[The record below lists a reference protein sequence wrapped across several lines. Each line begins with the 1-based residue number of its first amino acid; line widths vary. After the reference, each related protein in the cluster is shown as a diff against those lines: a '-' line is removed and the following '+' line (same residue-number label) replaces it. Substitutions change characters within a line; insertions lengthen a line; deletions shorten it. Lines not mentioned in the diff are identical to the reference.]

1 LTLPRIGENIPYMGE
16 PARRTDTMPT
26 FQVAHL
32 RRDGRDVIIVPVD
45 RSFGKR
51 APAEQARI
59 QEAFQRS
66 AAAAE
71 MSGVV
76 VPVWEDASGRMAFR
90 APPPW
95 HEFFKSIDMVY
106 VATALNETLSLE

>member
-1 LTLPRIGENIPYMGE
+1 MGE
-16 PARRTDTMPT
+16 AAAKRLTAMPT

-32 RRDGRDVIIVPVD
+32 QRDGQDLIIVPVD

-51 APAEQARI
+51 SPSEQARI

-66 AAAAE
+66 AAAVE
-71 MSGVV
+71 MPGVV

-95 HEFFKSIDMVY
+95 HEFLKSIDMVY
-106 VATALNETLSLE
+106 VATALNQSLSLETK

>member
-1 LTLPRIGENIPYMGE
+1 MGE
-16 PARRTDTMPT
+16 AAARQTDAMPT

-32 RRDGRDVIIVPVD
+32 RRDGQDVIIVPVD

-51 APAEQARI
+51 TPAEQARI

-66 AAAAE
+66 AAAAD
-71 MSGVV
+71 MTGVV
-76 VPVWEDASGRMAFR
+76 VPVWEDSSGRMAFR

-95 HEFFKSIDMVY
+95 HDFFKSIDMVY
-106 VATALNETLSLE
+106 VATALNNALSLD

>member
-1 LTLPRIGENIPYMGE
+1 MGE
-16 PARRTDTMPT
+16 PAAKRQIAMPT

-32 RRDGRDVIIVPVD
+32 RRDGQDVIIVPVD

-51 APAEQARI
+51 SPPEQARI

-66 AAAAE
+66 AAAADIP
-71 MSGVV
+71 GIV
-76 VPVWEDASGRMAFR
+76 VPVWEDPTGRMAFR

-95 HEFFKSIDMVY
+95 QEFFKSIDMVY
-106 VATALNETLSLE
+106 VATALNRSLSLEAS

>member
-1 LTLPRIGENIPYMGE
+1 MGKPGTKTME
-16 PARRTDTMPT
+16 AMPT

-32 RRDGRDVIIVPVD
+32 RRDGKDVIIVPVD
-45 RSFGKR
+45 RSFGVR
-51 APAEQARI
+51 PPAEQARI

-66 AAAAE
+66 AAAVDIP
-71 MSGVV
+71 GVV
-76 VPVWEDASGRMAFR
+76 VPVWEDSSGRMAFR

-106 VATALNETLSLE
+106 VATALNRSLSLE

>member
-1 LTLPRIGENIPYMGE
+1 MAEAPTQPTG
-16 PARRTDTMPT
+16 AMPT

-32 RRDGRDVIIVPVD
+32 RRDGQDVIIVPVD

-51 APAEQARI
+51 SPAEQARI

-66 AAAAE
+66 AAAVE
-71 MSGVV
+71 MPGVV

-90 APPPW
+90 APLPW
-95 HEFFKSIDMVY
+95 HEFFKTIDMVY
-106 VATALNETLSLE
+106 VATALNRNLSLE

>member
-1 LTLPRIGENIPYMGE
+1 MGKRG
-16 PARRTDTMPT
+16 ANRTDAMPT

-32 RRDGRDVIIVPVD
+32 RRDGQDVIIVPVD
-45 RSFGKR
+45 RSFGIR
-51 APAEQARI
+51 SPAEQARI

-66 AAAAE
+66 AATADIP
-71 MSGVV
+71 GVV

-95 HEFFKSIDMVY
+95 HEFFKTIDMVY
-106 VATALNETLSLE
+106 VATALNRSLSLE

>member
-1 LTLPRIGENIPYMGE
+1 MEEAVTNRMD
-16 PARRTDTMPT
+16 AMPT
-26 FQVAHL
+26 FQVAQL
-32 RRDGRDVIIVPVD
+32 RRDGQDVIIVPVD

-51 APAEQARI
+51 TPAEQARI

-66 AAAAE
+66 AAEAD
-71 MSGVV
+71 MPGVV

-95 HEFFKSIDMVY
+95 HEFLKSIDMVY
-106 VATALNETLSLE
+106 VATALNRTLSLE

>member
-1 LTLPRIGENIPYMGE
+1 MGE
-16 PARRTDTMPT
+16 PATKRMDAMPT

-32 RRDGRDVIIVPVD
+32 RRDGQDVIIVPVD

-51 APAEQARI
+51 SPAEQARI

-66 AAAAE
+66 AA
-71 MSGVV
+71 SVDIPGVV

-95 HEFFKSIDMVY
+95 HEFLKSIDMVY
-106 VATALNETLSLE
+106 VATALNRSLSLE

>member
-1 LTLPRIGENIPYMGE
+1 MGE
-16 PARRTDTMPT
+16 AATKRMDAMPT

-32 RRDGRDVIIVPVD
+32 RREGQDVIIVPVD

-51 APAEQARI
+51 SPAEQSRI

-66 AAAAE
+66 AAVAAIP
-71 MSGVV
+71 GVV
-76 VPVWEDASGRMAFR
+76 VPVWEDASGKMAFR

-95 HEFFKSIDMVY
+95 HDFFKSIDVVY
-106 VATALNETLSLE
+106 VATALNRTLSLETS

>member
-1 LTLPRIGENIPYMGE
+1 MEKAATTRMDE
-16 PARRTDTMPT
+16 MPT

-32 RRDGRDVIIVPVD
+32 QRDGQDVIIVPVD

-51 APAEQARI
+51 SPSEQARI

-66 AAAAE
+66 AAAADIA
-71 MSGVV
+71 GVV
-76 VPVWEDASGRMAFR
+76 VPVWEDATGRMAFR

-95 HEFFKSIDMVY
+95 HDFFKSIDMVY
-106 VATALNETLSLE
+106 VATALNRNLSLE